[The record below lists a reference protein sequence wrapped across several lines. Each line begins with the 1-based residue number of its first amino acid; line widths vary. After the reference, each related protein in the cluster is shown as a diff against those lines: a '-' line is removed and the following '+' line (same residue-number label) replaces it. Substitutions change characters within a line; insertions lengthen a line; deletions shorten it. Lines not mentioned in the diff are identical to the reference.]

1 MASRAA
7 MESQK
12 RQVEPFDF
20 DDPDVAVEDHRT
32 VLTFAAEVQVE
43 EEAPIFFDDE
53 VSRPNVAQVF
63 ISDIMD
69 LYRQADIIGGSVPN
83 FVVNHDLLSMSSYVK
98 PRVEACR
105 ASIDSSPSPS
115 SKDIVYG
122 GK

>member
-43 EEAPIFFDDE
+43 EEASIFFDDE
-53 VSRPNVAQVF
+53 VSRPNVAQEC
-63 ISDIMD
+63 
-69 LYRQADIIGGSVPN
+69 
-83 FVVNHDLLSMSSYVK
+83 SYQTSWICTDK
-98 PRVEACR
+98 Q
-105 ASIDSSPSPS
+105 I
-115 SKDIVYG
+115 
-122 GK
+122 